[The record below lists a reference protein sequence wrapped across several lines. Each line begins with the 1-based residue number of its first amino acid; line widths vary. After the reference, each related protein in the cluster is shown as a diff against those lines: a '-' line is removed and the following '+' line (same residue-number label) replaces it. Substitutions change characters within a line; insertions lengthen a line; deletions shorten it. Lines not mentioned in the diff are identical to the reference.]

1 MSGIGG
7 GYPGGGGDGV
17 ERKRFSSVSSTSS
30 ESMAALSI
38 EATLSIERYD
48 SPLFSGAIL
57 WIMDLVAT
65 FLASIVS
72 ISSTVA
78 KIEKKGGI

>member
-17 ERKRFSSVSSTSS
+17 ERKRFSSVSSTSR

-57 WIMDLVAT
+57 WFMDLVAT

-72 ISSTVA
+72 RHVNL
-78 KIEKKGGI
+78 

>member
-17 ERKRFSSVSSTSS
+17 ERKRFSSVSSTSR

-72 ISSTVA
+72 RHVNL
-78 KIEKKGGI
+78 

>member
-17 ERKRFSSVSSTSS
+17 ERKRYSSVSSTSR
-30 ESMAALSI
+30 EPMAALSI

-48 SPLFSGAIL
+48 SLFSGAIL
-57 WIMDLVAT
+57 WIMDVVAT
-65 FLASIVS
+65 FLASIVLS
-72 ISSTVA
+72 LKRVVNL
-78 KIEKKGGI
+78 

>member
-17 ERKRFSSVSSTSS
+17 ERKRFSSVSSTSR

-38 EATLSIERYD
+38 EATLSIERND
-48 SPLFSGAIL
+48 SLFSGAIL
-57 WIMDLVAT
+57 WIMDVVAT
-65 FLASIVS
+65 FLASIVLS
-72 ISSTVA
+72 LKRLVNL
-78 KIEKKGGI
+78 